1 MSTRHSSIKFSEF
14 TGQVAE
20 FEPFTLANQSSLR
33 ISDEEPVA
41 DDYRLNSISIDF
53 NCVGRPIF
61 C

>member
-20 FEPFTLANQSSLR
+20 LEPFTLANQSSLR

-53 NCVGRPIF
+53 NCV
-61 C
+61 